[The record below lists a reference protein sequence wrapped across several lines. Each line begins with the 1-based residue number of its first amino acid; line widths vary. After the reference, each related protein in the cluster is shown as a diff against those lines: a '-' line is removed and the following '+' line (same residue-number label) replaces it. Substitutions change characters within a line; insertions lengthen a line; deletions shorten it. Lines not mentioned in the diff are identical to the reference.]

1 MNDDIQN
8 LEKEIKVIKEK
19 NEELELDNRDNR
31 ARIKAVKDDHENK
44 NLLMVIIDFKI
55 IFNKQHNTYLFNLI
69 EIIGKEY
76 WND

>member
-31 ARIKAVKDDHENK
+31 ARIKAVT
-44 NLLMVIIDFKI
+44 KI
-55 IFNKQHNTYLFNLI
+55 RIF
-69 EIIGKEY
+69 
-76 WND
+76 

>member
-1 MNDDIQN
+1 LNDDIQN

-44 NLLMVIIDFKI
+44 NLLMVIIDFKLFFINNI
-55 IFNKQHNTYLFNLI
+55 IHIYLFNLI
-69 EIIGKEY
+69 EIIRKEY
-76 WND
+76 